1 MSNYEITR
9 IKGGTDNCY
18 IVSDGR
24 NAILFDTSSGA
35 ARDKVI
41 GECSKYDLK
50 LVVLSHTHFDH
61 AENAAV
67 ISEHFGVPV
76 AYHEADDELFDYYNA
91 QPLKSYGLVGSVVL
105 KLSLSQLEKTEVT
118 RPSNRFFVK
127 EGDTL
132 EDYGFPD
139 VKVVELPGHTKGSI
153 GLIVSDSSLLAGDAL
168 DNWITPATGHLYYDK
183 AALEKTAE
191 RIKSLG
197 NVTVYYGHGNPTKK

>member
-18 IVSDGR
+18 IVSRGKD
-24 NAILFDTSSGA
+24 AILFDTSSGA

-41 GECSKYDLK
+41 EECGKYDLK

-67 ISEHFGVPV
+67 ISERFKVPV
-76 AYHEADDELFDYYNA
+76 AYHEADDELFDDYNA
-91 QPLKSYGLVGSVVL
+91 QPLKSYGLVGFVVL
-105 KLSLSQLEKTEVT
+105 KISLSQLEKTKVT

-127 EGDTL
+127 EGDSF

-153 GLIVSDSSLLAGDAL
+153 GLLVSGSSLLAGDAL